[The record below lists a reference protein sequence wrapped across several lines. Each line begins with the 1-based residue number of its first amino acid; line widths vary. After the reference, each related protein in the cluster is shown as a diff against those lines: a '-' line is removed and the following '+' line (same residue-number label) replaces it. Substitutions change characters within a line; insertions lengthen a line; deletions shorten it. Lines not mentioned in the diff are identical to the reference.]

1 MALRYF
7 FKNLSMLYPILIGPL
22 FYQGFYTKDGLDF
35 PLAHGHRSVRPTRLG
50 LSGLVFCFHPLHLS
64 TCINFFFFAYLFL
77 LCLDIFRFSLKHKL
91 FFKGFESE
99 KFINNKLMFI
109 TLFKFNYF
117 CLRFKKIMILR
128 GEFFFWHF
136 FLSFL

>member
-1 MALRYF
+1 MIKGYGVSTRPSCCNSSYIYIYIYIY
-7 FKNLSMLYPILIGPL
+7 KRKEGPRSNRIQIENILIYV
-22 FYQGFYTKDGLDF
+22 YQ
-35 PLAHGHRSVRPTRLG
+35 
-50 LSGLVFCFHPLHLS
+50 
-64 TCINFFFFAYLFL
+64 FFFSYLFL

-128 GEFFFWHF
+128 GEFLFLTFFSF
-136 FLSFL
+136 FSLK